1 MKKLLFT
8 FFLLLG
14 ALALGAKVKLPSLVG
29 DNMVLQQQTN
39 ARLWGWAAPG
49 ATVRVTTSWDGKN
62 GDLPGRQR
70 QLLAGRG
77 ADARSRLHAL
87 RNHY

>member
-14 ALALGAKVKLPSLVG
+14 ALALGAKVKLPALVG
-29 DNMVLQQQTN
+29 DNMVLQQQAN

-49 ATVRVTTSWDGKN
+49 ATVRVTTSWDGKTVTC
-62 GDLPGRQR
+62 RAV
-70 QLLAGRG
+70 LAGRG